1 MNVNIYSE
9 TLLNDFWSEYCAF
22 LFDMLSTGNFR
33 TLTYCIIDKSE
44 VYISKTISFIK
55 EMRWWQRY
63 KHFAIDGEDDNS
75 VNDDFDEGEDDEEN
89 NDNDDHDED
98 DVNDLNFV
106 PKRVTEDCMITVYVL

>member
-1 MNVNIYSE
+1 
-9 TLLNDFWSEYCAF
+9 
-22 LFDMLSTGNFR
+22 
-33 TLTYCIIDKSE
+33 
-44 VYISKTISFIK
+44 
-55 EMRWWQRY
+55 MRWWQRY